1 MSQLKPSFVKD
12 IRGAIQRS
20 VFTEDD
26 FLIELPSSG
35 RILLKIVFL
44 HKPSFI
50 FLLVEDKKKESSA
63 IEHTMLGGRIER
75 GAKERIAYSIRVS
88 PGDFKAEAEYEI
100 DNIDDL
106 LREIPKWCENIR
118 SDLYAL
124 APQVDPLAL
133 HKKQFEDYLNSV
145 IKNPDDFFDDSEL
158 VAVDTRFDEM
168 FEEIEKLKEQ
178 YSLTKSQ
185 LDTIQKDFNEFK
197 QSARAYPKGIWA
209 KITGNKLIK
218 TTGQIINSSEGRK
231 FIFQSIKQ
239 MLGMDNGS

>member
-12 IRGAIQRS
+12 IQGAIQRS

-35 RILLKIVFL
+35 RTLLKIVFL
-44 HKPSFI
+44 HKSSFALSL
-50 FLLVEDKKKESSA
+50 FEDKKKESTA
-63 IEHTMLGGRIER
+63 IEHTMLGGRVER
-75 GAKERIAYSIRVS
+75 GLKERMVYSIRVS
-88 PGDFKAEAEYEI
+88 PGDFKAQVEYEI
-100 DNIDDL
+100 DNIDNL

-118 SDLYAL
+118 SDLYTL
-124 APQVDPLAL
+124 APQVDPLAS
-133 HKKQFEDYLNSV
+133 HKKQFEEYLNNV

-158 VAVDTRFDEM
+158 VTVDTRFDEM
-168 FEEIEKLKEQ
+168 FKEIEKLKEQ

-185 LDTIQKDFNEFK
+185 LDTIQRDFSEFK